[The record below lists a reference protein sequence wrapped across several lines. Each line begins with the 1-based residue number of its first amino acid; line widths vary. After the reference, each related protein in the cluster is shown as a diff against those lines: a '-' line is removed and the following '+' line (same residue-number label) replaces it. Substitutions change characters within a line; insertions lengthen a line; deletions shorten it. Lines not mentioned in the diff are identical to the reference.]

1 MNKPMTPNR
10 STAGLVA
17 VVALVTWL
25 AGCASQP
32 QKTNVPPAPDWNRP
46 STALSYVGSDGER
59 ASGPGADPAALPG
72 NDAPGGGIRLDEG
85 DDPAEQEALRE
96 EVIQVGSSDLFNRQA
111 AARALPVPPT
121 DGDVSFN
128 FTDSPIQAV
137 VQAILGDVY
146 EANYIIA
153 PGVGGT
159 VTYVTQQPIRA
170 EQAMGVLEYLLALNN
185 ASIVFKDGRY
195 EILPVA
201 AAVPGNISPR
211 MGPIPT
217 GRGYQVQ
224 IVPLR
229 YIAPSEMQ
237 RLLTPFARPNAVV
250 SADNARGILVL
261 AGTREELQNYLRT
274 VEIFD
279 VDWLK
284 GMSIGFYPLE
294 NAEVG
299 EVMPELETL
308 FVNPEGSP
316 LAGMFR
322 FLPVE
327 RLNAI
332 FVITQNP
339 DYLQEARAWLKRLD
353 RTDASAAGSQ
363 LFVYDVKNVKAVDLA
378 DYLGAIFTGGG
389 TPAGRSERSAPRANV
404 GPGQEAVEVSSAGA
418 GTEPRT
424 SRRRQQSGTGGAGV
438 TTTGDEEIGFT
449 AVEENNQLLIRSSP
463 TQYEAIMATIRKLDI
478 VPLQVHIEAQII
490 EVSLDGRLEFG
501 VQWFLEGLLGQGLD
515 PNPNVGWHQP
525 GNQQR
530 WSFGGNR
537 GAPFAPTG
545 ASFFYRFT
553 NEELDVALRA
563 LDSEDEIRVLS
574 APSLT
579 VLNNQ
584 EANINIGQQIPVVTT
599 YFNPVNTGNTGSF
612 NTSSV
617 QFRDTGIILTVVP
630 RVNPGGLV
638 YMELSQEVSSP
649 GAETVGTS
657 GNVPINK
664 RTIETQ
670 IAVQSGDTVLLGGL
684 ISEDNSQARSGVPGL
699 SRIPIIG
706 NLFGTTNRRN
716 SRRELVVLITPR
728 VIEGSRDAQAI
739 TNEYHENFRNLR
751 PLDLRSGQPISGQTP
766 AGAIDAIEQVPVS
779 ELEPEQ

>member
-1 MNKPMTPNR
+1 MKKMMNASR
-10 STAGLVA
+10 SNTGLVA

-25 AGCASQP
+25 AGCATQP
-32 QKTNVPPAPDWNRP
+32 QKTITPPARDWNRP
-46 STALSYVGSDGER
+46 NAALAYVGGEADR
-59 ASGPGADPAALPG
+59 GRGAGADPSALG
-72 NDAPGGGIRLDEG
+72 GDDDGGIRLDDEG
-85 DDPAEQEALRE
+85 AVEQEEIRE

-111 AARALPVPPT
+111 AARALPVPPA

-128 FTDSPIQAV
+128 FQDQPIQAV
-137 VQAILGDVY
+137 VQAIIGEVY
-146 EANYIIA
+146 NQNYIIA

-159 VTYVTQQPIRA
+159 VTYVTQRPIRA
-170 EQAMGVLEYLLALNN
+170 EQAMSVLEYLLALNN
-185 ASIVFKDGRY
+185 ASIVYKDGRY

-201 AAVPGNISPR
+201 AALPGNISPR
-211 MGPIPT
+211 LGPIPT

-237 RLLTPFARPNAVV
+237 RLLTPFARPTAVV
-250 SADNARGILVL
+250 SADNARGIIVL
-261 AGTREELQNYLRT
+261 AGTREELENYLRT

-284 GMSIGFYPLE
+284 GMSIAFYPLE
-294 NAEVG
+294 NAEIG
-299 EVMPELETL
+299 EVMPELEAL
-308 FVNPEGSP
+308 FVNPDGSP

-327 RLNAI
+327 RLNGV

-339 DYLQEARAWLKRLD
+339 DYLEEARRWLRRLD
-353 RTDASAAGSQ
+353 RTDASVSGTQ
-363 LFVYDVKNVKAVDLA
+363 LFVYNVKNVKAVDLA

-389 TPAGRSERSAPRANV
+389 TPSGPNDRRAPRANV

-418 GTEPRT
+418 AAEPR
-424 SRRRQQSGTGGAGV
+424 SRRRQQGGASGAGI
-438 TTTGDEEIGFT
+438 TMSGNDEIGFT
-449 AVEENNQLLIRSSP
+449 AVEENNQLLIRSSSS
-463 TQYEAIMATIRKLDI
+463 QYDAIMATIRKLDI

-515 PNPNVGWHQP
+515 PNPDVGWHQP
-525 GNQQR
+525 GNRQR

-537 GAPFAPTG
+537 GAPFGPTG

-553 NEELDVALRA
+553 NNELDVALRA

-584 EANINIGQQIPVVTT
+584 EANINIGQQIPIVTT
-599 YFNPVNTGNTGSF
+599 YFNPVNTGSTGSF

-617 QFRDTGIILTVVP
+617 QFRDTGIILTVTP

-684 ISEDNSQARSGVPGL
+684 ISEDNSQVRSGVPGL
-699 SRIPIIG
+699 SKIPIVG

-728 VIEGSRDAQAI
+728 VIEGSVDAQAI
-739 TNEYHENFRNLR
+739 TSEYQENFRNLR
-751 PLDLRSGQPISGQTP
+751 PLDLRTGQPVSPQAP
-766 AGAIDAIEQVPVS
+766 DGAIDAIEQVPVS
-779 ELEPEQ
+779 KLEPEQ